1 MNWRGGFLGG
11 LSIFFSVLFFLSC
24 RLSFASRDDISGQIT
39 RAAERALEI
48 GDVRPALVWVGQED
62 EDEVREAFAEV
73 GTVRK
78 LGIPARQL
86 ADRYF
91 IETLLRLYLR
101 RLGLAYTGMED
112 IQEPGQVF
120 LAANEALEKGSVNAL
135 AAEVS
140 ELVEQGVRARFDKAL
155 IKKKHMDNSV
165 EAGREYVDAY
175 VDYIRYLEQIHLAAS
190 GVQKEPAA
198 DK

>member
-1 MNWRGGFLGG
+1 MNWRGTFLGG
-11 LSIFFSVLFFLSC
+11 FSVFFSVLFFFSC
-24 RLSFASRDDISGQIT
+24 RLSFAYQDDISGQIT

-48 GDVRPALVWVGQED
+48 GDVRPALVWVGRED
-62 EDEVREAFAEV
+62 EDEIREAFAET

-91 IETLLRLYLR
+91 IETLLRLYRR
-101 RLGLAYTGMED
+101 RLGLSYTGMKD
-112 IQEPGQVF
+112 IQEPGQVY
-120 LAANEALEKGSVNAL
+120 LAANEALEKGSANAL
-135 AAEVS
+135 AAEVA
-140 ELVEQGVRARFDKAL
+140 ELVAQGIRARFDKAL
-155 IKKKHMDNSV
+155 IKKKQMDNSV

-175 VDYIRYLEQIHLAAS
+175 VDYIRYLEQIHLDAAGS
-190 GVQKEPAA
+190 RKEPAA

>member
-1 MNWRGGFLGG
+1 MNRRGGFLGG

-24 RLSFASRDDISGQIT
+24 RLCFAYQDDISGQIT

-48 GDVRPALVWVGQED
+48 SDVRPALVWVGQED
-62 EDEVREAFAEV
+62 EDEVREVFSEA

-101 RLGLAYTGMED
+101 RLGLTYTGMED
-112 IQEPGQVF
+112 IQEPDQVF

-140 ELVEQGVRARFDKAL
+140 ELVAQGISARFDKVL
-155 IKKKHMDNSV
+155 IKRKQMDNSV

-175 VDYIRYLEQIHLAAS
+175 VDYIRYLEQIHLLS
-190 GVQKEPAA
+190 HQ
-198 DK
+198 